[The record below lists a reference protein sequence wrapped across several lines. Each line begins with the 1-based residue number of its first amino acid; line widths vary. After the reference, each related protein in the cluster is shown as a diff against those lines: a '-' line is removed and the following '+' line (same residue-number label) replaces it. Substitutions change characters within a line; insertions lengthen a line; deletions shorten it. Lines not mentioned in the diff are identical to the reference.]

1 MLRLG
6 SLQLPDAYNHYT
18 LHVHELH
25 FGRLDTGNCSGLHIY
40 TAEGIGC
47 HKSSWQSLGRHI
59 YAEDSSPSAPQI
71 HEYFSVL
78 VSDRHHLRLC
88 LIDRTSLMG
97 LLSAVVTRCT
107 PARWCIQR
115 IHRRRAPSCTS
126 SCSRITD
133 NLMSSSSGL
142 RLLSLSS
149 LLPWPGARSR
159 PRASSYLDHACWRRH
174 PRRCEGGLTRTLVA
188 AIRTPAEQS
197 WVSVTSA

>member
-1 MLRLG
+1 MHTNSTLGVSAGSPHTSVSRMTVLRFSGL
-6 SLQLPDAYNHYT
+6 
-18 LHVHELH
+18 V
-25 FGRLDTGNCSGLHIY
+25 LDTGNCSGLHIY

-97 LLSAVVTRCT
+97 LLSAVATRCT

-115 IHRRRAPSCTS
+115 IHRRCAPSCTS

-133 NLMSSSSGL
+133 NKMSSSSGL
-142 RLLSLSS
+142 RLLSLLSS
-149 LLPWPGARSR
+149 FLPWPGARSR
-159 PRASSYLDHACWRRH
+159 PRASSYLQWQ
-174 PRRCEGGLTRTLVA
+174 CELHDLQWQRELFAVHSQVIARA
-188 AIRTPAEQS
+188 APVRP
-197 WVSVTSA
+197 

>member
-1 MLRLG
+1 MRTEHRNARKAAQKALSPR
-6 SLQLPDAYNHYT
+6 
-18 LHVHELH
+18 
-25 FGRLDTGNCSGLHIY
+25 
-40 TAEGIGC
+40 
-47 HKSSWQSLGRHI
+47 WQRI
-59 YAEDSSPSAPQI
+59 RTRSAPQI
-71 HEYFSVL
+71 HTKHFLYWFL
-78 VSDRHHLRLC
+78 IGITSDFAALIGLRF
-88 LIDRTSLMG
+88 IG
-97 LLSAVVTRCT
+97 LLSAVATRCT

-142 RLLSLSS
+142 RLVSLLSS
-149 LLPWPGARSR
+149 FLPWPGARSR
-159 PRASSYLDHACWRRH
+159 PRASSYLDHARWRRH

>member
-1 MLRLG
+1 MTVLRLTH
-6 SLQLPDAYNHYT
+6 LLPKALDAINLPGKAWGDTST
-18 LHVHELH
+18 LKIPPRLH
-25 FGRLDTGNCSGLHIY
+25 LRFTRIIFC
-40 TAEGIGC
+40 
-47 HKSSWQSLGRHI
+47 
-59 YAEDSSPSAPQI
+59 
-71 HEYFSVL
+71 VL

-97 LLSAVVTRCT
+97 LLSAVATRCT

-149 LLPWPGARSR
+149 FLPWPGARSR
-159 PRASSYLDHACWRRH
+159 PRASSYLQWQRELHDLQWHRDLFLLLAVHSEVTAR
-174 PRRCEGGLTRTLVA
+174 A
-188 AIRTPAEQS
+188 APVRP
-197 WVSVTSA
+197 